1 MVIRIVIRERM
12 DYKDHFGGNFK
23 DELDGLERLEGK
35 FVICWTQGVE
45 EKTVTKE
52 VGVSEAKIGNRH
64 VDIFLWSNWCWVP
77 VQLC

>member
-35 FVICWTQGVE
+35 FVIC
-45 EKTVTKE
+45 
-52 VGVSEAKIGNRH
+52 
-64 VDIFLWSNWCWVP
+64 
-77 VQLC
+77 